1 MQCKTQYLQY
11 CPDYYNRFE
20 IKIMKLFLG
29 FALQNVILEISQAGG
44 FRVKNL
50 KIEFIYNTL
59 SLFQLYEKL
68 LFQLHA

>member
-1 MQCKTQYLQY
+1 
-11 CPDYYNRFE
+11 
-20 IKIMKLFLG
+20 MKLFLG